1 MLCYCAPREN
11 IHVVF
16 GIPFF
21 VFVCK
26 SPDPPFGRAQNLG
39 VCTKLVDLIF
49 GTGYVTKISSVCV
62 EKPIGFVKRCL
73 EHWERIWYSLRDYPV
88 VGCGYLGSI
97 NYEEGGREITVHVNT
112 REAHLGV
119 SRCVPWCPAPTYRPN
134 LLLVR
139 PKPRLWA
146 CGQCSGQGVRGVSPT
161 SRDLES
167 SLHD

>member
-97 NYEEGGREITVHVNT
+97 NYEEGGREITRKYTRGSPWSISLRSVVSGT
-112 REAHLGV
+112 DVSSKPSSREAKTSIVGLRAV
-119 SRCVPWCPAPTYRPN
+119 
-134 LLLVR
+134 
-139 PKPRLWA
+139 LWA
-146 CGQCSGQGVRGVSPT
+146 GGARSFPNKSRSGKFSP
-161 SRDLES
+161 
-167 SLHD
+167 